1 MTVSQPDSTSEP
13 AIPPVEVRI
22 AATALQISSV
32 RAVAADLAMREDF
45 DLDAIADLKLA
56 VDEVC
61 STLVRLAAPGVV
73 LSCEFRP
80 AAGEITVRAGVLSA
94 SDALPRKDSFGWQ
107 VLSTL
112 TDSVQATVEP
122 AQDGFHLVRIELAKR
137 SNSVVGG

>member
-1 MTVSQPDSTSEP
+1 MSQPDSSSEP
-13 AIPPVEVRI
+13 AVPPVEVRI
-22 AATALQISSV
+22 AATAAQISAV

-73 LSCEFRP
+73 LRCEFLP
-80 AAGEITVRAGVLSA
+80 GAGEITVRASVLSA
-94 SDALPRKDSFGWQ
+94 GDALPRKDSFGWQ
-107 VLSTL
+107 VLTTL
-112 TDSVQATVEP
+112 TDSVRASVEQAK
-122 AQDGFHLVRIELAKR
+122 DGLHLVRIELAKQ